1 MAKACSTVNQSKK
14 LIKLGIDK
22 DTSDMYYELKPLEGY
37 NSTPRIGRYRSRYN
51 QFPAWSISALVKL
64 VPPYLGKFSD
74 GIDFS
79 IGKSMNGKWYTAQY
93 LQCTATKPVK
103 VVTGKTVFDAVFDMV
118 CWLKENGKI

>member
-1 MAKACSTVNQSKK
+1 MAKVCSTVNQSKK

-22 DTSDMYYELKPLEGY
+22 DTSDMYYEPLLLEGY
-37 NSTPRIGRYRSRYN
+37 HPTPRIGRYRSMYN
-51 QFPAWSISALVKL
+51 QFPAWSISALIKL

-79 IGKSMNGKWYTAQY
+79 VEKSMNGKWYTAQY
-93 LQCTATKPVK
+93 SQCTAVKPVK
-103 VVTGKTVFDAVFDMV
+103 VVTGKTVFDAVFNMV

>member
-1 MAKACSTVNQSKK
+1 MAKVCSTVNQSKK
-14 LIKLGIDK
+14 LIKLGINK
-22 DTSDMYYELKPLEGY
+22 NTSDMYYEPNLIGGY
-37 NSTPRIGRYRSRYN
+37 RPTPRIGRYRSHN
-51 QFPAWSISALVKL
+51 QFPAWSISALIKL
-64 VPPYLGKFSD
+64 VPPYLGEFSD

-103 VVTGKTVFDAVFDMV
+103 VVTGKTVFDAVFKMV